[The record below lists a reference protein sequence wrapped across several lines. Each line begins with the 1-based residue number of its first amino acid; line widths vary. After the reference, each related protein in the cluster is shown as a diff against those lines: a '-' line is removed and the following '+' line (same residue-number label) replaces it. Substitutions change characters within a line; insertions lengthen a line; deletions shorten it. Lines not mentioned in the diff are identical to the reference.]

1 MVFQIFY
8 FGATTMNSS
17 TAYRDGYWAGQLLL
31 SLKKKVKTRQHVY
44 KTYSSLQLLLIWT
57 SVVAV
62 CCFLYLSRLGGFQHK
77 PQQDEPMGT
86 IVEPVTVSTE
96 QVYPKD
102 SF

>member
-1 MVFQIFY
+1 
-8 FGATTMNSS
+8 MNSS

-44 KTYSSLQLLLIWT
+44 KTYSFLQLLLVWG
-57 SVVAV
+57 SAV
-62 CCFLYLSRLGGFQHK
+62 IVFCFFYLSRLGGFQHN
-77 PQQDEPMGT
+77 PLQPDESMDV

-96 QVYPKD
+96 QVYPED